1 MTSRWL
7 LCAWLLSCSLLPDE
21 AVAAQV
27 RQQLQWQLGFM
38 PQLQQ
43 GQHRLRY
50 DNDIQLDLNTS
61 WQLHAAARLQQD
73 SVQQEST
80 VAGWWGSTKP
90 ALFSL
95 QQLKLKYQQSH
106 HSLTLG
112 RQIIDWRQTDTVS
125 VADVWTVPDYQDLTG
140 SAQQAQPALRW
151 VWHANAGQPA
161 LELVYSPSAVAP
173 WLPDGIFALQRP
185 QLNNRPEQA
194 QRGLRLVQ
202 TDGAVQWSLF
212 GYDGVDLQPALLPLA
227 GQLDW
232 FYPAQQV
239 VGATAQSQSGNWL
252 WRAEL
257 AKVQQQ
263 LPAGAT
269 LKPQQ
274 GQYWQYVVA
283 TEREWYG
290 EQSQWLLLV
299 QYSDESHRQLMPV
312 TSLYPDF
319 GRVFRRQLL
328 GRLQYDPTGEL
339 QTQYQLEWAWQPAQQ
354 ASVVKLR
361 YQTRLNPQS
370 ELQLSWTAFSGSEH
384 SVWGQY
390 RQQDLWQATLQWF
403 F

>member
-7 LCAWLLSCSLLPDE
+7 LCAWLLSCSLLPGE

-125 VADVWTVPDYQDLTG
+125 VADVWTVLDYQDLTG

-185 QLNNRPEQA
+185 QLNKRPEQA

-202 TDGAVQWSLF
+202 ADGAVQWSLF

-263 LPAGAT
+263 LAET
-269 LKPQQ
+269 
-274 GQYWQYVVA
+274 VA
-283 TEREWYG
+283 S
-290 EQSQWLLLV
+290 QSQWLLLL
-299 QYSDESHRQLMPV
+299 QYSDESRRQLMPLV
-312 TSLYPDF
+312 SLYPDF

-339 QTQYQLEWAWQPAQQ
+339 QTQYQLEWAWQSAQQ

-361 YQTRLNPQS
+361 YQTRLNPQT
-370 ELQLSWTAFSGSEH
+370 ELQLNWTAFSGSEH

-390 RQQDLWQATLQWF
+390 RQHDLWQMSLQWF

>member
-1 MTSRWL
+1 MTSRL
-7 LCAWLLSCSLLPDE
+7 LLSAGLLTCSLLPGQ
-21 AVAAQV
+21 AVAENF
-27 RQQLQWQLGFM
+27 RQQLQWQLGVM

-43 GQHRLRY
+43 GLHRLRY
-50 DNDIQLDLNTS
+50 DNNFQLELNPR
-61 WQLHAAARLQQD
+61 WQLTTAVRLQQD
-73 SVQQEST
+73 SVQQEKM
-80 VAGWWGSTKP
+80 VAGWWGSTRP
-90 ALFSL
+90 PLFSL
-95 QQLKLKYQQSH
+95 QQFKLKYQQSQH
-106 HSLTLG
+106 NLVLG

-151 VWHANAGQPA
+151 VWQANAGQPA

-185 QLNNRPEQA
+185 QLNKRPEQA

-212 GYDGVDLQPALLPLA
+212 GYDGVDLQPSLLPLA
-227 GQLDW
+227 AQLDW
-232 FYPAQQV
+232 FYPTQQV
-239 VGATAQSQSGNWL
+239 VGATAQSQLGSWL

-263 LPAGAT
+263 LPETVASQSQHGS
-269 LKPQQ
+269 
-274 GQYWQYVVA
+274 YWQYVLA
-283 TEREWYG
+283 AEREWYG
-290 EQSQWLLLV
+290 EQSQWLLLL
-299 QYSDESHRQLMPV
+299 QYSDESRRQLMPDV
-312 TSLYPDF
+312 SLYPDF

-361 YQTRLNPQS
+361 YQTRLNPQT
-370 ELQLSWTAFSGSEH
+370 ELQLSWTAFSGGEH

-390 RQQDLWQATLQWF
+390 RQHDLWQMSLQWF